1 MLHSLRTRL
10 LASYVAI
17 MLIMLGLIGFV
28 LLIFLRSRP
37 LPTDT
42 LVRDLT
48 GTLLDV
54 RVTEVVRLEGRLNN
68 TLTAEVT
75 TLLNTEAAARDYRLM
90 VVNEDNT
97 VQYDSDETFDPG
109 TLLTELDREPL
120 VRPAESRTA
129 ALYQGRFLDPDGTE
143 WIYVAQP
150 LRPMLV
156 QRATTP
162 FLVVAA
168 PVPRPSLRSV
178 FQAFGETF
186 FRPLVRAGLL
196 GLVVAVGLSALIARS
211 VARPLQQMSKAA
223 QRIADG
229 DLTQRVP
236 VGGPREVRT
245 LAQSFNEMTEQVAA
259 TQNAQRDFLANVSHD
274 LRTPLTSIQ
283 GFSQAIEE
291 GVASDPEAAQHAAQI
306 IHDEAGRLH
315 RMVES
320 LLDLARIE
328 SGQMEM
334 QHRPLRLGDVLR
346 AVAESLS
353 VRAQEKGVQLDVR
366 IPPTLPRVAGDGD
379 RLAQVFTNLL
389 DNAIRHTPAGGRVT
403 LEATTTADTLIVAV
417 RDTGEGIP
425 AADLSRI
432 FERFYQVDK
441 SRQRGRRTGSGL
453 GLAISQQIIEA
464 HGGRI
469 EVASVEGAGTTFTV
483 RLPHLPGD
491 GA

>member
-17 MLIMLGLIGFV
+17 LLIMLCLIGLV
-28 LLIFLRSRP
+28 LLLFLRTRP

-42 LVRDLT
+42 LIRDLT

-68 TLTAEVT
+68 SVTAEVS
-75 TLLNTEAAARDYRLM
+75 TLLSSEAAARDFRLM

-97 VQYDSDETFDPG
+97 VEFDSNETFDVG
-109 TLLTELDREPL
+109 TALTEVDREPL
-120 VRPAESRTA
+120 VRPTASRTA
-129 ALYQGRFLDPDGTE
+129 AIYQGRFLDPDGTE

-150 LRPMLV
+150 LRPVLV
-156 QRATTP
+156 QRANTP
-162 FLVVAA
+162 FLAVAA

-178 FQAFGETF
+178 VQTFGETF
-186 FRPLVRAGLL
+186 FRPLVRAGML
-196 GLVVAVGLSALIARS
+196 GLLVAIGLSALIARS

-229 DLTQRVP
+229 DLEQRVP
-236 VGGPREVRT
+236 VVGPHEVRT
-245 LAQSFNEMTEQVAA
+245 LAQSFNEMTEKVAT

-283 GFSQAIEE
+283 GFSQAIAE
-291 GVASDPEAAQHAAQI
+291 GVASDPEAARHAAQI

-334 QHRPLRLGDVLR
+334 QRRPLWLGDVLH
-346 AVAESLS
+346 AVAESIS
-353 VRAQEKGVQLDVR
+353 MRARDKGVQLDVQ

-389 DNAIRHTPAGGRVT
+389 DNAIRYTPAGGRVT
-403 LEATTTADTLIVAV
+403 LDATATADALIVTM

-425 AADLSRI
+425 AAELSRI

-453 GLAISQQIIEA
+453 GLAISQQIVEA

-469 EVASVEGAGTTFTV
+469 EVASVEGSGTTFTV
-483 RLPHLPGD
+483 RLPRPAEEG
-491 GA
+491 